1 MSNQPTPTQAVPAV
15 PLKPKGFSAIPAVR
29 RPVTGPPVVA
39 GYPDG
44 SHENQLGG
52 RPVGK
57 SS

>member
-1 MSNQPTPTQAVPAV
+1 MTNEPQPTQPIPPV
-15 PLKPKGFSAIPAVR
+15 PLKPKVFNAIPPVR